1 MSMFQQ
7 CYNLLEIWFDL
18 VIKTFMSDDQTA
30 ENNCSEITLWNV
42 VALLVFAG
50 DEVQNLTMIYSL
62 LSINYINLIDSYK

>member
-42 VALLVFAG
+42 VALLVFAS
-50 DEVQNLTMIYSL
+50 DEV
-62 LSINYINLIDSYK
+62 